1 MKKALSLAYR
11 YLSFRPRTIAETK
24 KYLTQKAEKY
34 TLSAG
39 EIDAAVE
46 LLKDQG
52 YLNDA
57 AFIESFVNSR
67 NLLRPKG
74 KKALEMELR
83 RLGISQED
91 CDEYFSKKSLDENNL
106 AQTALKKKMKS
117 LLSLSDEKR
126 RYQKALSFLQRRGFS
141 YDVAKQAYLQLTQ

>member
-91 CDEYFSKKSLDENNL
+91 CDEYFSKKS
-106 AQTALKKKMKS
+106 
-117 LLSLSDEKR
+117 SD
-126 RYQKALSFLQRRGFS
+126 
-141 YDVAKQAYLQLTQ
+141 TI